1 MENKQVRIQNKIG
14 PEIDEFRRL
23 QQTVQMATISSE
35 GFPHVSYTP
44 FVYLP
49 DGYYILVSDIAKHGQ
64 NLKFNNQVSIMMIED
79 EQSAKSIYARK
90 RLTFDTTAHHIER
103 ESSKWRIA
111 IDALEQRFGEIVSNL
126 SELGDFHMYQLIPDS
141 GRFVKG
147 FGKAFNVSGSDM
159 VGFVHLDR
167 GHTKIT
173 KAS

>member
-1 MENKQVRIQNKIG
+1 MENKQERIQNKIG
-14 PEIDEFRRL
+14 PEIDEFRRQ
-23 QQTVQMATISSE
+23 QQTVQMATISSD

-64 NLKFNNQVSIMMIED
+64 NLKSNNQVSIMMIED

-90 RLTFDTTAHHIER
+90 RLTFDTTVHPIPRDSSQWSTAIE
-103 ESSKWRIA
+103 
-111 IDALEQRFGEIVSNL
+111 ALHQRFGDIVSNL
-126 SELGDFHMYQLIPDS
+126 SMLGDFHLYQLVPDS

-147 FGKAFNVSGSDM
+147 FGKAFDVSGSDM
-159 VGFVHLDR
+159 VDVVHLDR